1 MEHKFSHIQVKS
13 SRAFS
18 AFTTLCNHQLYLVP
32 KYFLFLIF
40 FFIYFTFILFFV
52 FLLFSWANPSAYG
65 GSQLGVELEL

>member
-18 AFTTLCNHQLYLVP
+18 AFTMLCNHQLYLVP
-32 KYFLFLIF
+32 KYFLFYL
-40 FFIYFTFILFFV
+40 FIFFV
-52 FLLFSWANPSAYG
+52 FLLFSWAAPSAYG